1 MGSSGGGVVLAS
13 YVWGEDA
20 LRWDSL
26 TEPDRLQFAL
36 DGMCQLHGENV
47 RKLHLGGT
55 TKSWMQDPFSCGE
68 AAIFAPGQFE
78 SVMPYLLQPEGDR
91 IHFAGEHTSLK
102 HAWIEGAIESGVRTA
117 LAVSE
122 ERKPSAA
129 QLGKTR

>member
-1 MGSSGGGVVLAS
+1 VVLAS

-78 SVMPYLLQPEGDR
+78 SVMPYLLEPEGGR